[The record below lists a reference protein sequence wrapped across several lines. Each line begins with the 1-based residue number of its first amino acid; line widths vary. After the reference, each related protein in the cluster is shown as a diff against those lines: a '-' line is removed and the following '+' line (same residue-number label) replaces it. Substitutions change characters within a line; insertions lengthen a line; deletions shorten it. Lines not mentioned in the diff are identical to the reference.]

1 MECASLQD
9 LIQSAYG
16 FFATVVSNQMIQ
28 ISGGPGWVQSD
39 RYDLAAKADGAAP
52 VEQMMGPML
61 RALLEDRF
69 KLKIHREARETP
81 VYALTLAKSG
91 LKLQPVKDGDCIPID
106 LNHLPQP
113 PESGQPRPNF
123 CGSTS
128 MRMSPQGAIMDAR
141 GVTMKEFAQRLS
153 NMLDRPVVDKTAV
166 TGQFDFHLEFA
177 PDETIRGFAGRGV
190 GDAGGAGQPALL
202 EFPSI
207 LSVLQKK
214 FGLKLTPEKA
224 PVESLFIDRVEKPSE
239 N

>member
-1 MECASLQD
+1 
-9 LIQSAYG
+9 
-16 FFATVVSNQMIQ
+16 
-28 ISGGPGWVQSD
+28 VQSD

-113 PESGQPRPNF
+113 PEPGQPRPNF

-128 MRMSPQGAIMDAR
+128 MRMSPQGVTMDAR
-141 GVTMKEFAQRLS
+141 GVTVKEFAERLS

-166 TGQFDFHLEFA
+166 PGQFDFHLEFS
-177 PDETIRGFAGRGV
+177 PDETIRGFAGRGAA
-190 GDAGGAGQPALL
+190 DGGAGQPAAP
-202 EFPSI
+202 EGPSI
-207 LSVLQKK
+207 VSVLQEK
-214 FGLKLTPEKA
+214 FGLKLTPAKA
-224 PVESLFIDRVEKPSE
+224 PVESLIVDHVEKPTE